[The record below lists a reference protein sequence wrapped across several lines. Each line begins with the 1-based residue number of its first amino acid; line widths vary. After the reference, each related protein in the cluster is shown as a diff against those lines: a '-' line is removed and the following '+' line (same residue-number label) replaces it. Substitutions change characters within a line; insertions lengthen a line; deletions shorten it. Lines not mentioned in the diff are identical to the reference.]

1 MALKS
6 LAILVLLGAVA
17 HAQPAPLRDA
27 NAAAGVGDWARVGEL
42 VQPLLRA
49 QLPRADRAE
58 AHRLAGLAAYF
69 QQQPVVADTQFFEYL
84 KLDLDGRL
92 DPALYPPDVVA
103 FFEGVRIKYGAEL
116 RKLRPKTPRRYK
128 ILNLLPPIG
137 QFQNG
142 QKTKAWILTGTIGGL
157 AIANGVSFFVLRSW
171 CKRVIGDEG
180 GSVVC
185 DGRESSASKVRAV
198 NIASGV
204 GLIVAYVY
212 GVYDGVTNFRRRDER
227 VQPFV
232 SATGESALIGVSG
245 RF

>member
-1 MALKS
+1 MKA
-6 LAILVLLGAVA
+6 LAILVLLAAVA

-27 NAAAGVGDWARVGEL
+27 NAAAGVGDWVRVGEI

-69 QQQPVVADTQFFEYL
+69 QQQPAAADAQFFEYL
-84 KLDLDGRL
+84 KLELDGRL
-92 DPALYPPDVVA
+92 DPALYPPDVVS
-103 FFEGVRIKYGAEL
+103 FFESVKIKYGAEL
-116 RKLRPKTPRRYK
+116 RKLRPKQTRRYK

-142 QKTKAWILTGTIGGL
+142 QRTKAWVLTGTLGGL
-157 AIANGVSFFVLRSW
+157 AIANGVSFLVLRSW
-171 CKRVIGDEG
+171 CKRVMGDKG

-185 DGRESSASKVRAV
+185 DDRESSASKLRAI
-198 NIASGV
+198 NIASGI
-204 GLIVAYVY
+204 GLIAAYVY
-212 GVYDGVTNFRRRDER
+212 GVYDGVSNFRRRDER
-227 VQPFV
+227 LQPFV
-232 SATGESALIGVSG
+232 STSGEGTLIGVSG